1 MDAEDPTHLGWG
13 PLHVAAAEGNDETVT
28 ALLELGADPNRTAE
42 KGTTPLH
49 LAKSLLVIK
58 ALLDG
63 EADPTVV
70 DDADMSP
77 AELEL
82 GGEHATKMLK
92 EAALD
97 WDGANA
103 EDLGETPMAG
113 GGGFL
118 ED

>member
-1 MDAEDPTHLGWG
+1 M
-13 PLHVAAAEGNDETVT
+13 
-28 ALLELGADPNRTAE
+28 
-42 KGTTPLH
+42 
-49 LAKSLLVIK
+49 
-58 ALLDG
+58 
-63 EADPTVV
+63 V

>member
-1 MDAEDPTHLGWG
+1 
-13 PLHVAAAEGNDETVT
+13 
-28 ALLELGADPNRTAE
+28 
-42 KGTTPLH
+42 
-49 LAKSLLVIK
+49 
-58 ALLDG
+58 
-63 EADPTVV
+63 
-70 DDADMSP
+70 MSP

-103 EDLGETPMAG
+103 EDLGETPMTG